1 MNGSITTTASG
12 TNNARS
18 VYNTALANGTAT
30 IATTLA
36 GSTVVTAAG
45 LPLLTANGKELIN
58 GTIGKNGT
66 VRTDTNKLEI
76 IATQSQPTNHNAAV
90 GATAAAL
97 DPPGTKVITLMNG
110 NTFALAPLD
119 KDSKMGVVY
128 SPILLPT
135 PQGLRVIQQGS
146 NGLATIELA
155 PPNGGNRLQL
165 HLTH

>member
-1 MNGSITTTASG
+1 MVHVPAVGS
-12 TNNARS
+12 
-18 VYNTALANGTAT
+18 
-30 IATTLA
+30 
-36 GSTVVTAAG
+36 
-45 LPLLTANGKELIN
+45 KELIN

-66 VRTDTNKLEI
+66 VRTDNSKHEI
-76 IATQSQPTNHNAAV
+76 IATQSQPTNHSTAV
-90 GATAAAL
+90 NVTAAL
-97 DPPGTKVITLMNG
+97 DPPGTKVITIMNG

-135 PQGLRVIQQGS
+135 SQGIRVIQQAT

>member
-1 MNGSITTTASG
+1 MVHVPTGGS
-12 TNNARS
+12 
-18 VYNTALANGTAT
+18 
-30 IATTLA
+30 
-36 GSTVVTAAG
+36 
-45 LPLLTANGKELIN
+45 KELIN

-66 VRTDTNKLEI
+66 VRTDNSKLEI
-76 IATQSQPTNHNAAV
+76 IASQSQPTNHSTQAVV
-90 GATAAAL
+90 GATAL
-97 DPPGTKVITLMNG
+97 DPPGTKVITIMNG

-128 SPILLPT
+128 SPILVPT
-135 PQGLRVIQQGS
+135 SQGLRMIQQGS